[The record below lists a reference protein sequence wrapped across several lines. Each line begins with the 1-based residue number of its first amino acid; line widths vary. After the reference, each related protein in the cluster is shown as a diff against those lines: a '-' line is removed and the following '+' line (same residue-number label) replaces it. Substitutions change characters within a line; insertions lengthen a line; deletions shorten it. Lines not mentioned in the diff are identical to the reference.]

1 MKDLEDNYPS
11 SVLTRFII
19 KIKGDKSGDFIHGP
33 DLAKLVEVAGYQRN
47 PLRSVIVDT

>member
-19 KIKGDKSGDFIHGP
+19 KIKPDKAKISFTGS
-33 DLAKLVEVAGYQRN
+33 DLAKLAEA
-47 PLRSVIVDT
+47 LLVINEIL

>member
-33 DLAKLVEVAGYQRN
+33 DLAKLPEA
-47 PLRSVIVDT
+47 LLVIIEIL